1 MRLRFGRLLK
11 NILSMVSLRG
21 AEFLIGLVLLPY
33 LVRVLGVDR
42 FGALVFMQ
50 GEVRYGTVLVEY
62 GFNLTGP
69 RNVAQA
75 SSREETARVFS
86 SIITCKL
93 LIFLFITALAAVAVT
108 VAGSMGAAFDAKLFW
123 ASYLLVMGYA
133 VFPIWFFQG
142 IQQMHYITIFNV
154 GAQAIALVLILLF
167 VRGPDDYVLAALF
180 LSCALSAAGVCS
192 LVLLLKK
199 FRYIFVLP
207 SWRGIR
213 NAFAAGF
220 YVFTSTVA
228 INIYTT
234 TNTVALGIL
243 TNDTVVGYF
252 GAASRLIDCVK
263 GLMYAF
269 NQAVYP

>member
-50 GEVRYGTVLVEY
+50 GVVRYGTVLVEY

-133 VFPIWFFQG
+133 VFPIWFF
-142 IQQMHYITIFNV
+142 
-154 GAQAIALVLILLF
+154 
-167 VRGPDDYVLAALF
+167 
-180 LSCALSAAGVCS
+180 
-192 LVLLLKK
+192 
-199 FRYIFVLP
+199 
-207 SWRGIR
+207 
-213 NAFAAGF
+213 
-220 YVFTSTVA
+220 
-228 INIYTT
+228 
-234 TNTVALGIL
+234 
-243 TNDTVVGYF
+243 
-252 GAASRLIDCVK
+252 
-263 GLMYAF
+263 
-269 NQAVYP
+269 